1 MTKHYLG
8 DGAYAEDDGFALV
21 LTAEDGTGA
30 TDTVVLEPQVME
42 KLLLALPT
50 RWLNGAL
57 MVLRSRKVAEE
68 MGE

>member
-21 LTAEDGTGA
+21 LTAENGIRA
-30 TDTVVLEPQVME
+30 TDTVVLEPEAVE
-42 KLLLALPT
+42 KLLLALPK

-57 MVLRSRKVAEE
+57 MVLQSRKETDR
-68 MGE
+68 